1 MAQPDAFCEHTM
13 QQNASAAK
21 AATAVPCWGAYR
33 SPSDPL
39 AGFKREW
46 EGWEEKE
53 MYRRGVGAEKGME
66 VGIAI
71 SRWE

>member
-1 MAQPDAFCEHTM
+1 M

-21 AATAVPCWGAYR
+21 AATTGPCWGAYR
-33 SPSDPL
+33 SPSDPI
-39 AGFKREW
+39 AGFKRER
-46 EGWEEKE
+46 EGGRMGGEGKG
-53 MYRRGVGAEKGME
+53 RRGVETEKGMG